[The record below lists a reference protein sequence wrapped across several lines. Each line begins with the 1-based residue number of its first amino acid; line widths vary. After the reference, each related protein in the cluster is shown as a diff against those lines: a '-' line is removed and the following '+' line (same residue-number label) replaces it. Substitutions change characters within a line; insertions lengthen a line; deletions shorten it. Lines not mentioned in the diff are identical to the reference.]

1 MIYKKNINIV
11 KKIEKLMKSIE
22 GLQAVYED
30 YRELR
35 TFYDSV
41 EWQSLYKETTENN
54 RLDVLD
60 ENQLFDLIGQHNDC
74 LGDLLELS
82 ATMYKEI

>member
-35 TFYDSV
+35 TFYDSD
-41 EWQSLYKETTENN
+41 EWQSLYKENN
-54 RLDVLD
+54 R
-60 ENQLFDLIGQHNDC
+60 E
-74 LGDLLELS
+74 
-82 ATMYKEI
+82 

>member
-1 MIYKKNINIV
+1 MRIIESCVLFMIVTNGNLFTKK
-11 KKIEKLMKSIE
+11 
-22 GLQAVYED
+22 
-30 YRELR
+30 
-35 TFYDSV
+35 
-41 EWQSLYKETTENN
+41 TTENN

-82 ATMYKEI
+82 ATMYKVI

>member
-1 MIYKKNINIV
+1 M
-11 KKIEKLMKSIE
+11 
-22 GLQAVYED
+22 
-30 YRELR
+30 R
-35 TFYDSV
+35 TFYDSD

-82 ATMYKEI
+82 ATMYKVI